1 MVRVISGTAGGLKI
15 QTLDSENT
23 KPTLDRVKEAV
34 FSMLSDDIYGAT
46 VLDLFA
52 GSGALGIEALSRG
65 AKRCFF
71 NDKNKSCCDIIRKNL
86 IHTKLDQLAQISCSD
101 YSETIASF
109 RNKGVKFDLILLDPP
124 YSSGFYEEAIMS
136 ISKNGIFSEYCT
148 ILCEHSIEDSLPE
161 QIGAFYHI
169 KSKKYGTVAVSLFR
183 NEVD

>member
-1 MVRVISGTAGGLKI
+1 MRVISGKYRGRNLIAPEGL
-15 QTLDSENT
+15 NT
-23 KPTLDRVKEAV
+23 RPTLDRVKEAV
-34 FSMLSDDIYGAT
+34 FSMLRDDIYGAT

-52 GSGALGIEALSRG
+52 GSGALGIETLSRG

-71 NDKNKSCCDIIRKNL
+71 NDKSKSCRDIIRKNL
-86 IHTKLDQLAQISCSD
+86 LHTKLDHLAQVSCSD
-101 YSETIASF
+101 FSEIIASC

-124 YSSGFYEEAIMS
+124 YSSDFYEDAIGL
-136 ISKNGIFSEYCT
+136 ISKSGIFSDYCT
-148 ILCEHSIEDSLPE
+148 ILCEHSAEDTLPE